1 MPAAADLEGAPRLQA
16 KAPVARPA
24 PIPEGRHALL
34 FVRDATGIEE
44 RSPSS
49 AATTAASAK
58 SCGPNDTRPICARP
72 VDATSNTTI
81 PVVLGVVIPLTV
93 AFVIFIILHRRHV
106 KKLRQ
111 EDKNDPH
118 KSLDFGIEES
128 KDLGGKRN
136 KKSRRVAA
144 TEMSMAQTQNEIRR
158 GRGLSMD
165 MSGGNPFLLPPGL
178 QQSRESLHSLSR
190 AMSSEDDRYARAT
203 SYIPREDNGS
213 YPSSLRRGPDDSSS
227 YTASSRRTGFTEGGS
242 SQNLIRHNQ
251 RMSRSMPPHSGRN
264 TPQINEPE
272 QAAGQGGLR
281 KPSPTGRNP
290 NGLAP
295 VGLDQPRDSYVSS
308 TSSNGGNIALR
319 ASHNYLGAFIRG
331 GFLSEEEKK
340 QDEKKSPAAV
350 ATKAVEAQSPTPEL
364 TPAFAPE
371 KQSAPKANPRQQK
384 SPQPQE
390 EQPQYKPAQVGLR
403 GDDATDD
410 FRIDSHQEGQSRKQP
425 AQLGL
430 RGGDAAYD
438 FRLPSPP
445 AESELDLGLRH
456 ASTLPQIGGA
466 DTSSF
471 YEPKVPN
478 IEVHDDEEHH
488 DQGDGQNYRQNYAQY
503 QRHSMMGI
511 RPLPPD
517 DPSENPEQRANRIR
531 SFYKEYF
538 EENRP
543 GKQPT
548 YQHYYDGSENY
559 GDQGYYDDQYYG
571 EGYDQGDEYY
581 DYDGYDQGYDD
592 PYYGQEHYSQ
602 PMGLPPVGPRF
613 RGQAGKP
620 RSFSSVGHYPPPRKA
635 MSTVSGG
642 GPRRKKALPPP
653 KALHVLPTP
662 HKLKDDLYLPIDFA
676 PPSRTMGQRAGT
688 PDGLSRGGERPYSP
702 TVRAHLPIASSF
714 DDLAVMPSP

>member
-1 MPAAADLEGAPRLQA
+1 MPAAADLADAPRLQA
-16 KAPVARPA
+16 RAPITRPA
-24 PIPEGRHALL
+24 PILEDRLDLL

-49 AATTAASAK
+49 ATTTAASAK

-93 AFVIFIILHRRHV
+93 AFVIFLILHRRHV
-106 KKLRQ
+106 KRLRQ
-111 EDKNDPH
+111 EDRNDPH

-128 KDLGGKRN
+128 KGTVGKRN
-136 KKSRRVAA
+136 KKSRKLAA

-165 MSGGNPFLLPPGL
+165 MSGGNPYLLPPGL

-190 AMSSEDDRYARAT
+190 AMSSEDDRYARAI
-203 SYIPREDNGS
+203 SYFPRDDNDS

-227 YTASSRRTGFTEGGS
+227 FTASSRRTGFTEGSS
-242 SQNLIRHNQ
+242 SQKLIRNAQ
-251 RMSRSMPPHSGRN
+251 RMSRSMPPYSGRN

-272 QAAGQGGLR
+272 QAAGPGGLR
-281 KPSPTGRNP
+281 KPSPTGRNH
-290 NGLAP
+290 NALAP
-295 VGLDQPRDSYVSS
+295 AGLDQPRDSYVSS
-308 TSSNGGNIALR
+308 TSSNGGNAALR
-319 ASHNYLGAFIRG
+319 ASNNYLGAFISG
-331 GFLSEEEKK
+331 GFLSEDEKK
-340 QDEKKSPAAV
+340 QDENKSPVVV
-350 ATKAVEAQSPTPEL
+350 ATKVIEAPSPTAEPK
-364 TPAFAPE
+364 PVFAPE
-371 KQSAPKANPRQQK
+371 EQSARMANPRQKK
-384 SPQPQE
+384 SPQRLE
-390 EQPQYKPAQVGLR
+390 EQPQYQPAQVELR
-403 GDDATDD
+403 GGDAIDD
-410 FRIDSHQEGQSRKQP
+410 FRYDSHEEQKSHNQP

-430 RGGDAAYD
+430 RGGDASNN
-438 FRLPSPP
+438 FRLPSPTVEP
-445 AESELDLGLRH
+445 ELDLGLRP

-466 DTSSF
+466 DTPGF
-471 YEPKVPN
+471 HEPN
-478 IEVHDDEEHH
+478 IPNTQVHEDEQNR
-488 DQGDGQNYRQNYAQY
+488 DQDSGQDYRQDYAHY
-503 QRHSMMGI
+503 QRHSLMGM

-548 YQHYYDGSENY
+548 HQHYYDGSENY
-559 GDQGYYDDQYYG
+559 GDQGYYDDQDYD
-571 EGYDQGDEYY
+571 EGYDQGYEYY

-592 PYYGQEHYSQ
+592 QYYGQEHYSQ
-602 PMGLPPVGPRF
+602 PMGFPQGGPRF

-620 RSFSSVGHYPPPRKA
+620 RSFSSGGHYPPHRKA

-642 GPRRKKALPPP
+642 GPRRKRALPPP
-653 KALHVLPTP
+653 KPLQVLPTP
-662 HKLKDDLYLPIDFA
+662 HKLKDDLFLPMDFA